1 MAALSR
7 RSQYSANTWPGFVDA
22 LATMLMV
29 IIFVLMIFVL
39 AQFYLGEALTG
50 RDQALQ
56 RLQDQV
62 GELAELLALERRA
75 NSDLRLNV
83 AQISDELQASV
94 AKRDDL
100 NAALQALTGRVETAE
115 SRAKE
120 LENSL
125 AQAFETM
132 TADKETIQALK
143 KEREEDKQT
152 LSANAAAIAAF
163 EKMVKDNEATIK
175 ADKETIELKIRELA
189 ALTNDITSLKA
200 LREELEKK
208 IVELA
213 TQNREAWDA
222 LTEAEKEKT
231 KTAEALAL
239 SEKEKRE
246 LLDALTSAEQEKED
260 TQEALRQAQAEADKA
275 AAEQQKTAEERKKAL
290 TDHQKALAELLSQ
303 RKLSDSA
310 QAQVALLNRQV
321 AALRQQLAQLSKA
334 LDIAET
340 KAEDQGV
347 QIASLS
353 KRLNA
358 ALATKV
364 AELSRYRSEFF
375 GRLRELLGRQ
385 QGVRIV
391 GDRFVFQSE
400 VLFASGSAEI
410 EASGQAQMGQLAKS
424 LIDLT
429 KRIPDDIDW
438 VLRVDG
444 HTDNVPIS
452 NWQFP
457 SNWELSTARAI
468 SVVKFLIA
476 NGIPSDRLAAAGFG
490 EYQPLD
496 ERNDEIG
503 RRRNRRIELKLT
515 QR

>member
-1 MAALSR
+1 MPSLSR

-39 AQFYLGEALTG
+39 AQFFLGEALTG

-83 AQISDELQASV
+83 AQLSEELQASV

-100 NAALQALTGRVETAE
+100 AAAMQALSARAE
-115 SRAKE
+115 RAEAKSKD
-120 LENSL
+120 LEGSL
-125 AQAFETM
+125 ADAFETM
-132 TADKETIQALK
+132 TADKETIQDLQKTVA
-143 KEREEDKQT
+143 
-152 LSANAAAIAAF
+152 
-163 EKMVKDNEATIK
+163 
-175 ADKETIELKIRELA
+175 ADKETIELKVKELA
-189 ALTNDITSLKA
+189 TLANDIASLKA

-231 KTAEALAL
+231 KSADALAL
-239 SEKEKRE
+239 SEKEKKE
-246 LLDALTSAEQEKED
+246 LLEALTRAEREKED
-260 TQEALRQAQAEADKA
+260 TQAALRQAQGEADKNKS
-275 AAEQQKTAEERKKAL
+275 EHE
-290 TDHQKALAELLSQ
+290 KALAELLSQ

-310 QAQVALLNRQV
+310 QAQVALLNKQL
-321 AALRQQLAQLSKA
+321 AALREQLAQLSKA
-334 LDIAET
+334 LDVAEA

-347 QIASLS
+347 QIATLTS
-353 KRLNA
+353 RLNA

-364 AELSRYRSEFF
+364 QELSRYRSEFF
-375 GRLRELLGRQ
+375 GRLREVLGGQ

-400 VLFASGSAEI
+400 VLFASGSADI
-410 EASGQAQMGQLAKS
+410 EESGQAQMRQLAAS
-424 LIDLT
+424 LKDLIT
-429 KRIPDDIDW
+429 RMPKDIDW

-452 NWQFP
+452 NQQFP
-457 SNWELSTARAI
+457 SNWELSSARAI
-468 SVVKFLIA
+468 SVVKFLIDQ
-476 NGIPSDRLAAAGFG
+476 GIPAHRLVAAGFG

-496 ERNDEIG
+496 ERSDEIG
-503 RRRNRRIELKLT
+503 RRRNRRIEFKLT

>member
-1 MAALSR
+1 VAVDP
-7 RSQYSANTWPGFVDA
+7 QHPVDVVGDA
-22 LATMLMV
+22 LGQV
-29 IIFVLMIFVL
+29 DQRFRQL
-39 AQFYLGEALTG
+39 AH
-50 RDQALQ
+50 
-56 RLQDQV
+56 
-62 GELAELLALERRA
+62 
-75 NSDLRLNV
+75 
-83 AQISDELQASV
+83 
-94 AKRDDL
+94 
-100 NAALQALTGRVETAE
+100 
-115 SRAKE
+115 
-120 LENSL
+120 
-125 AQAFETM
+125 
-132 TADKETIQALK
+132 
-143 KEREEDKQT
+143 
-152 LSANAAAIAAF
+152 
-163 EKMVKDNEATIK
+163 
-175 ADKETIELKIRELA
+175 
-189 ALTNDITSLKA
+189 
-200 LREELEKK
+200 
-208 IVELA
+208 
-213 TQNREAWDA
+213 
-222 LTEAEKEKT
+222 
-231 KTAEALAL
+231 
-239 SEKEKRE
+239 
-246 LLDALTSAEQEKED
+246 
-260 TQEALRQAQAEADKA
+260 LRQAQAEADKA